1 MSAHAVEKYLRTI
14 QALDDEG
21 VEVIQARI
29 AERMAK
35 KASSVSQMVDRLTTY
50 GYVLRSG
57 RRIYLSDWGQEV
69 AAGIIRK
76 HRLANRLLVDVLG
89 LPDELAQ
96 QEANRWE
103 HAMSDEVAS
112 LVATLLADSPSH
124 SLQAI

>member
-57 RRIYLSDWGQEV
+57 RRIYLTDWGREV

>member
-50 GYVLRSG
+50 GYLLPPVDASTSLTGDERSPPG
-57 RRIYLSDWGQEV
+57 
-69 AAGIIRK
+69 
-76 HRLANRLLVDVLG
+76 
-89 LPDELAQ
+89 
-96 QEANRWE
+96 
-103 HAMSDEVAS
+103 
-112 LVATLLADSPSH
+112 
-124 SLQAI
+124 